1 MDHAYESQYGRVLIS
16 PLSQADAERMR
27 ILRNQNSSRFL
38 DSRTISKEQQK
49 IWYEA
54 YLKNQQD
61 YMFSVYLMQ
70 PKQWIGAVSIYN
82 VDTLS
87 RTAEFG
93 RLILDKSN
101 IAQRGLGVDATMA
114 ACQFA
119 FDRLQIQNL
128 YLRVQKDNIAAIRT
142 YEKAGFYIVEEL
154 SDVLHMEN
162 NNTVRMKN
170 ES

>member
-70 PKQWIGAVSIYN
+70 SKQWIGAVSIYN

-114 ACQFA
+114 AYQFA
-119 FDRLQIQNL
+119 FDRLQIQKL
-128 YLRVQKDNIAAIRT
+128 YLCVQKDNIAAIRT

-154 SDVLHMEN
+154 RDVLHME
-162 NNTVRMKN
+162 KIP
-170 ES
+170 